1 MIGYYYYF
9 SVCVFHFSLRFPR
22 VLHGDFLFVF
32 LHGWYARQCPTCYHK
47 YRKLSSKGRLP
58 LNMHRNRFRG
68 LRRKPFHLG
77 GFGGFTPNVKARRC
91 RPRTSSPPI
100 PTRLRL
106 RLSRC
111 VVKGVPHQGAHL
123 VSIGFNAHWEEPRG
137 GFESRVLHNMS
148 TGTPE
153 SRDIDVGNHQADGVG
168 HLVHVDDLER
178 CVVVVWTSRK
188 QQRTT

>member
-22 VLHGDFLFVF
+22 VLHGDFLSVF
-32 LHGWYARQCPTCYHK
+32 LHDWYARQCPTCYHK

-68 LRRKPFHLG
+68 LRRKQFHL
-77 GFGGFTPNVKARRC
+77 
-91 RPRTSSPPI
+91 
-100 PTRLRL
+100 
-106 RLSRC
+106 
-111 VVKGVPHQGAHL
+111 GAHL

-148 TGTPE
+148 TGTPG
-153 SRDIDVGNHQADGVG
+153 SRDIDVGNHQTDLTRDGFLSFV
-168 HLVHVDDLER
+168 L
-178 CVVVVWTSRK
+178 
-188 QQRTT
+188 

>member
-1 MIGYYYYF
+1 MFFILVSAFPVFCTGIF
-9 SVCVFHFSLRFPR
+9 CPFFCMAGMHVSVRRAIINTGNCRPK
-22 VLHGDFLFVF
+22 DD
-32 LHGWYARQCPTCYHK
+32 
-47 YRKLSSKGRLP
+47 LP
-58 LNMHRNRFRG
+58 LSLHRNRFRG
-68 LRRKPFHLG
+68 FLPGTFHQG

-111 VVKGVPHQGAHL
+111 VVKGVPHLGAHQ